1 MKPGHRLDFWGLAY
15 SFLGQY
21 TSRFERYFAD
31 LRDDIMKAGI
41 LVSYRGYVAGMFL
54 VSIIGSLGGII
65 AGAGIALFLNT
76 YIWVKV
82 LIPFGFGLLSGTSV
96 LAGMYFRPKIKAG
109 TRKRRLDE
117 ELPYMIGHMA
127 VLASAG
133 LTPEKIFQSIAEE
146 ETNDIINQEARMVM
160 RDINL
165 LGMDLTE
172 ALEQERKRSPSDSFS
187 EFLDG
192 FIAASKSGADIKTFL
207 VRAAA
212 GMMEDKRVKAKQFGE
227 TVGVIAEMYTIVLVV
242 TPLILIIMFA
252 VMGIIAGS
260 LGGINIMVL
269 IMLIAYVMV
278 PLGGT
283 MVMIMADAIMPK
295 G

>member
-1 MKPGHRLDFWGLAY
+1 MKPGQRLDFWGLAY

>member
-1 MKPGHRLDFWGLAY
+1 MRVGERFDFWGLAY
-15 SFLGQY
+15 SILGQY

-31 LRDDIMKAGI
+31 LRDDIMKAGMLI
-41 LVSYRGYVAGMFL
+41 SYRGYVAGMFFA
-54 VSIIGSLGGII
+54 SILGFLGGMI
-65 AGAGIALFLNT
+65 AGAGISLFLNT
-76 YIWVKV
+76 YVWVKV
-82 LIPFGFGLLSGTSV
+82 LIPIGLGLLSGTSV
-96 LAGMYFRPKIKAG
+96 LAGMYFRPKIRAG

-172 ALEQERKRSPSDSFS
+172 ALEQERKRSPSDSFA

-260 LGGINIMVL
+260 LGGINIMIL

-278 PLGGT
+278 PLGGM

>member
-1 MKPGHRLDFWGLAY
+1 MRVGERFDFWGLAY
-15 SFLGQY
+15 SILGQY

-31 LRDDIMKAGI
+31 LRDDIMKAGMLI
-41 LVSYRGYVAGMFL
+41 SYRGYVAGMFFA
-54 VSIIGSLGGII
+54 SIVGSLGGMI
-65 AGAGIALFLNT
+65 AGAGIALYLNT
-76 YIWVKV
+76 YVWVKV
-82 LIPFGFGLLSGTSV
+82 LIPIGLGLLSGTSV
-96 LAGMYFRPKIKAG
+96 LAGMYFRPKIRAG

-172 ALEQERKRSPSDSFS
+172 ALEQERKRSPSDSFA

-260 LGGINIMVL
+260 LGGINIMIL

-278 PLGGT
+278 PLGGM

>member
-1 MKPGHRLDFWGLAY
+1 MRVGERFDFWGLAY
-15 SFLGQY
+15 SILGQY

-31 LRDDIMKAGI
+31 LRDDIMKAGMLI
-41 LVSYRGYVAGMFL
+41 SYRGYVAGMFFA
-54 VSIIGSLGGII
+54 SILGFLGGMI
-65 AGAGIALFLNT
+65 AGAGISLFLNT
-76 YIWVKV
+76 YVWVKV
-82 LIPFGFGLLSGTSV
+82 LIPIGLGLLSGTSV
-96 LAGMYFRPKIKAG
+96 LAGMYFRPKIRAG

-172 ALEQERKRSPSDSFS
+172 ALEQERKRSPSDSFA

-227 TVGVIAEMYTIVLVV
+227 TVGVIAEIYTIVLVV

-260 LGGINIMVL
+260 LGGINIMIL

-278 PLGGT
+278 PLGGM